1 MRYLF
6 CIGWTASVIS
16 LAAGCGGGE
25 TPQTEVQI
33 REPPSSGT
41 ESPAVTGLQ
50 ATSLDLDPQLRR
62 EIGLD
67 NDNEL
72 SAEDRVAIGL
82 DP

>member
-1 MRYLF
+1 MRYLL

-16 LAAGCGGGE
+16 VTAGCGGGE

-33 REPPSSGT
+33 RAPAISST
-41 ESPAVTGLQ
+41 EVPAVTDLDLQ
-50 ATSLDLDPQLRR
+50 STSFELDPQLRR

-67 NDNEL
+67 DEL
-72 SAEDRVAIGL
+72 SSEDRVAIGL